1 MWWQIFKRFWHC
13 DKTNLIFQTK
23 FDVDMPDKNYTAK
36 ICKTIKLDDLY
47 FSVYISKCWY
57 TDRYSVYGYSIK
69 FNDEE
74 ICIYGIKY
82 LILFS
87 LIEIVINYY
96 NWKKEIIKKINQK
109 KEYKKRLK
117 EITNKIKEGE

>member
-47 FSVYISKCWY
+47 LKGGIMIDMIFMDIQLNLMMK
-57 TDRYSVYGYSIK
+57 K
-69 FNDEE
+69 FVFME
-74 ICIYGIKY
+74 
-82 LILFS
+82 
-87 LIEIVINYY
+87 
-96 NWKKEIIKKINQK
+96 
-109 KEYKKRLK
+109 
-117 EITNKIKEGE
+117 